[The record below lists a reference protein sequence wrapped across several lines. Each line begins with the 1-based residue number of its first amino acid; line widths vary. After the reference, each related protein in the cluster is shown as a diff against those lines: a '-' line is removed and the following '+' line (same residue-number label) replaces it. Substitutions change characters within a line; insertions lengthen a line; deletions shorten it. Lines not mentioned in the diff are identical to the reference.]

1 MGIYPVYGFLTEE
14 KMRTDLIVAVIVAV
28 FASTGFWTLINTIYQ
43 NNAKSKTAERAALVA
58 LLHDRIYGLSQEYI
72 ERGFV
77 TIEEYDNLNYLWEPY
92 SALGGNGTGKKLV
105 DQVNKLDMK
114 GEEK

>member
-1 MGIYPVYGFLTEE
+1 
-14 KMRTDLIVAVIVAV
+14 MRTDLIVAVIIAV

-58 LLHDRIYGLSQEYI
+58 LLHDRIYDLSQRYI
-72 ERGFV
+72 ERGYV

-114 GEEK
+114 GESND